1 MCSQAGHFCH
11 RLSCVVF
18 LLTAARIFGR
28 TKLVN
33 QLTKAEL
40 VKCCAPEIVSNGEP
54 LQYHSHP
61 LRGRRRAVALLRECA
76 AIALRRAPRLE
87 QRQGLRQERGKCS
100 ARPSGPP
107 LAESG

>member
-40 VKCCAPEIVSNGEP
+40 VECCAAEIVSNGQP

-61 LRGRRRAVALLRECA
+61 SRGCRPSSRMRGDRTAAFASAGTTARPETGRE
-76 AIALRRAPRLE
+76 
-87 QRQGLRQERGKCS
+87 KCS